1 MSESS
6 MGFCP
11 YCNKPCRNEESLI
24 LHMETCSAKQKGPIP
39 EKKPAKAASAKASA
53 KAASAKASAKAA
65 SAKAAPSVVEQFW
78 DQFRKQREEIRI
90 QMEEIRSQNPSS
102 AEPTPSSAQNPSSAK
117 PPRLPKPIT
126 DALKTLGN
134 PEFNLPDIKSSFR
147 KLALILHPDK
157 NGNTPEATDAF
168 RKTHEAYETLKE
180 YLSKQKGGSNRQKY
194 RKTKKT
200 QKLRHKKHHR
210 KTHRVRV

>member
-1 MSESS
+1 
-6 MGFCP
+6 
-11 YCNKPCRNEESLI
+11 
-24 LHMETCSAKQKGPIP
+24 METCSAKQKGPIP

-53 KAASAKASAKAA
+53 KAASAKAA
-65 SAKAAPSVVEQFW
+65 SANASPSVVEQFW

-102 AEPTPSSAQNPSSAK
+102 AKTSSAQNPSSAK

-134 PEFNLPDIKSSFR
+134 PEFNRPDIKSAFR
-147 KLALILHPDK
+147 KLALMLHPDK
-157 NGNTPEATDAF
+157 NNTPEATDAF
-168 RKTHEAYETLKE
+168 RKIHEAYETLKE

-210 KTHRVRV
+210 TRSRLNPHLIAFSKNKI

>member
-1 MSESS
+1 

-39 EKKPAKAASAKASA
+39 EKKPAKASA
-53 KAASAKASAKAA
+53 KAASAKAASAKAA

-78 DQFRKQREEIRI
+78 DQFIKQREEIRI
-90 QMEEIRSQNPSS
+90 QMEEIRSQKPSS

-117 PPRLPKPIT
+117 PTGLPKPIT

-134 PEFNLPDIKSSFR
+134 PPFNLPAIR
-147 KLALILHPDK
+147 KAYHIMAMELHPDK
-157 NGNTPEATDAF
+157 NGNTPEATTAF
-168 RKTHEAYETLKE
+168 QKIQAAYE
-180 YLSKQKGGSNRQKY
+180 YLIQKLQTPKGGSNRQKY
-194 RKTKKT
+194 LLWQISSNLTHSKKT
-200 QKLRHKKHHR
+200 FYITFL
-210 KTHRVRV
+210 TYFF

>member
-6 MGFCP
+6 MGFCL

-53 KAASAKASAKAA
+53 KAASAKAA
-65 SAKAAPSVVEQFW
+65 SANTSPSVVEQFW

-126 DALKTLGN
+126 VALKTLGN
-134 PEFNLPDIKSSFR
+134 PEFNRPDIKSAFR
-147 KLALILHPDK
+147 KLALMLHPDK
-157 NGNTPEATDAF
+157 NNTPEATDAF
-168 RKTHEAYETLKE
+168 RKIHEAYETLKE

>member
-1 MSESS
+1 VNYISFIMSESS

-39 EKKPAKAASAKASA
+39 EKKPAKVASANASTKAAST
-53 KAASAKASAKAA
+53 KAASAKAS
-65 SAKAAPSVVEQFW
+65 PSVVEQFW
-78 DQFRKQREEIRI
+78 YQFIKQREE
-90 QMEEIRSQNPSS
+90 MEEIRSQKPSS
-102 AEPTPSSAQNPSSAK
+102 AKSSSAPNPSSAK
-117 PPRLPKPIT
+117 PPGLPKPIT
-126 DALKTLGN
+126 EALNTLGN
-134 PEFNLPDIKSSFR
+134 PEFNLPDIKRAYR
-147 KLALILHPDK
+147 KLALMLHPDK

-168 RKTHEAYETLKE
+168 QKMQAAYETLKE